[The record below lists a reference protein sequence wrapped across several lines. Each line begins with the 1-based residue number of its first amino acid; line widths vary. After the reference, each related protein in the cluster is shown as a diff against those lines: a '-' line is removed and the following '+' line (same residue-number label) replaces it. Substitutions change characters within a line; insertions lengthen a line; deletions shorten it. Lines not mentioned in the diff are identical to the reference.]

1 MASFT
6 NFATLSY
13 QGRSVHSNTVTGE
26 ILETLSAAKTAAA
39 ESYSPGED
47 LSYVLS
53 LLNSG
58 DADLSG
64 LTVTD
69 DLGAYEYEGAAVYPL
84 QYREGSLRYFVNGV
98 LQTAPTV
105 TAGPPLT
112 ATGISVPAGGSA
124 ILVYEALPTVFAPP
138 TADGTILNT
147 ATVTGPGLA
156 VPVTASAEVPA
167 AQEAALSV
175 RKTLSPATVA
185 PNGELTYSFTLE
197 NSGNTPVL
205 ASENAVLQD
214 VFDPILSGISVS
226 LDGTPWKAGVNYS
239 YAQASGEFATLPG
252 QLTVPAASYTQ
263 NPDGSW
269 TLTPGTV
276 TLTVTG
282 TLQS

>member
-1 MASFT
+1 MALFT

-53 LLNSG
+53 LVNTG
-58 DADLSG
+58 DTELSG

-69 DLGAYEYEGAAVYPL
+69 DLGAYEYAGTAVTPL
-84 QYREGSLRYFVNGV
+84 ELVEGSLRLFVNGV
-98 LQTAPTV
+98 LQSAPAV
-105 TAGPPLT
+105 TAGPPMVVTGLT
-112 ATGISVPAGGSA
+112 VPAGGSLM
-124 ILVYEALPTVFAPP
+124 LVYEAMPTVYAPP

-167 AQEAALSV
+167 AQEAELSV
-175 RKTLSPATVA
+175 RKTLSPAQVL
-185 PNGELTYSFTLE
+185 PGGELSYSFTLE

-226 LDGTPWKAGVNYS
+226 LDGTPWTAGVNYS

>member
-26 ILETLSAAKTAAA
+26 ILETLSATKTAAA
-39 ESYSPGED
+39 ESYRPGED

-58 DADLSG
+58 DTALSG

-69 DLGAYEYEGAAVYPL
+69 DLGAYEYEGATVTPL
-84 QYREGSLRYFVNGV
+84 QLVEGSLRLFVNGV
-98 LQTAPTV
+98 LQAAPAV
-105 TAGPPLT
+105 TAGPPMTVTGLT
-112 ATGISVPAGGSA
+112 VPAGGNLM
-124 ILVYEALPTVFAPP
+124 LVYEALPTAFAPP
-138 TADGTILNT
+138 TADGSIRNT

-175 RKTLSPATVA
+175 RKALSPAEVL
-185 PNGELTYSFTLE
+185 PGGELSYSFTLE
-197 NSGNTPVL
+197 NSGNSPML

-214 VFDPILSGISVS
+214 TFDPILSGISVD
-226 LDGTPWKAGVNYS
+226 LDGTPWTAGVNYS
-239 YAQASGEFATLPG
+239 YAQATGEFATLPG
-252 QLTVPAASYTQ
+252 QLAVPAASYTQ

-269 TLTPGTV
+269 TLTPGSV
-276 TLTVTG
+276 TLTITG

>member
-1 MASFT
+1 MALFT

-53 LLNSG
+53 LVNTG
-58 DADLSG
+58 DTELSG

-69 DLGAYEYEGAAVYPL
+69 DLGAYEYAG
-84 QYREGSLRYFVNGV
+84 
-98 LQTAPTV
+98 TAV
-105 TAGPPLT
+105 TAGPPMVVTGLT
-112 ATGISVPAGGSA
+112 VPAGGSLM
-124 ILVYEALPTVFAPP
+124 LVYEAMPTVYAPP

-167 AQEAALSV
+167 AQEAELSV
-175 RKTLSPATVA
+175 RKTLSPAQVL
-185 PNGELTYSFTLE
+185 PGGELSYSFTLE

-214 VFDPILSGISVS
+214 AFDPILSGISVS
-226 LDGTPWKAGVNYS
+226 LDGTPWTAGVNYS